1 MQRPSP
7 MSSLVKGMDGEI
19 DRSVS
24 VRQQLTFGARQDIGD
39 VLAISTPDTSFVI
52 KLLISLF
59 ALLFSLNC
67 VTREKEEGTLQA
79 LLAHSVRRGELIL
92 GKAIGVTVSLLAPF
106 AVACLIEIVYLMT
119 AHRMFGNKDEVSR
132 TLLIFAMGALYGV
145 VFVLIGLF
153 VSTAASHTR
162 TAVVVALLVWCTI
175 VLVLPNAAVL
185 AANLVSPAPS
195 YNHLKALLRESRERI
210 LESERRAHPGA
221 KSLLELPNSKEVQ
234 FRTFDADRQLMD
246 GYMDRKLTQLFR
258 AQLLAVLSPAGA
270 LSFGHSNLAGTGTGD
285 YMAYLEMY
293 RSERDRMIDAL
304 QRRWDLPQK
313 EGNKLVQEALEGVAG
328 LQRNSNSLRASLW
341 SSMGSFA
348 SLGIW
353 GMVFAFATHRQFR
366 KYDVS

>member
-1 MQRPSP
+1 MNELGLALENRTVARGWNLPALTLIGLIAKKEIVTNLLTFKIPAACLIMTALLLLSGYLLASDYRQRLNNWSINQTAQSNPVVGGIVRYDFPGGSFFHSAGVGHSPPMQRPSP

-145 VFVLIGLF
+145 VFVL
-153 VSTAASHTR
+153 
-162 TAVVVALLVWCTI
+162 
-175 VLVLPNAAVL
+175 
-185 AANLVSPAPS
+185 
-195 YNHLKALLRESRERI
+195 
-210 LESERRAHPGA
+210 
-221 KSLLELPNSKEVQ
+221 SLI
-234 FRTFDADRQLMD
+234 
-246 GYMDRKLTQLFR
+246 
-258 AQLLAVLSPAGA
+258 
-270 LSFGHSNLAGTGTGD
+270 H
-285 YMAYLEMY
+285 
-293 RSERDRMIDAL
+293 I
-304 QRRWDLPQK
+304 
-313 EGNKLVQEALEGVAG
+313 
-328 LQRNSNSLRASLW
+328 
-341 SSMGSFA
+341 
-348 SLGIW
+348 
-353 GMVFAFATHRQFR
+353 
-366 KYDVS
+366 